1 MPEKTIGHKEY
12 KGRCFT
18 SQCYTPKKNQ
28 QQLMK
33 KMKKNSIC
41 NLIWAGPVMQNSPA
55 AKQQPD
61 LQLYFG
67 INNSFFSQLDLVP
80 ALMWSQ
86 QLWQNISDLNGY
98 MQ

>member
-1 MPEKTIGHKEY
+1 
-12 KGRCFT
+12 
-18 SQCYTPKKNQ
+18 
-28 QQLMK
+28 MK